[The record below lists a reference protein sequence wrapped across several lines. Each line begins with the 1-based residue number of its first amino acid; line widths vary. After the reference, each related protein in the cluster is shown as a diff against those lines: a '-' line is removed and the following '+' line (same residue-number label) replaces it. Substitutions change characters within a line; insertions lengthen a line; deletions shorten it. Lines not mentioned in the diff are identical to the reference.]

1 MCPPRGCAAGRLF
14 IQGAGRQRP
23 APWMKEYKGAALG
36 GRVPRPRGAPARA
49 PAGALKAPAKEPPLA
64 AEQNLNR
71 VRGNHPA
78 QTELKQALKINMD
91 ADSIAPLENGCLW
104 GWWKT
109 GCG

>member
-1 MCPPRGCAAGRLF
+1 MCPPRGYAAGRAKAPRSGFARPGRLF

-36 GRVPRPRGAPARA
+36 GRVPRPRGAPVRA

-64 AEQNLNR
+64 AGQALNR

-78 QTELKQALKINMD
+78 QTEL
-91 ADSIAPLENGCLW
+91 
-104 GWWKT
+104 
-109 GCG
+109 